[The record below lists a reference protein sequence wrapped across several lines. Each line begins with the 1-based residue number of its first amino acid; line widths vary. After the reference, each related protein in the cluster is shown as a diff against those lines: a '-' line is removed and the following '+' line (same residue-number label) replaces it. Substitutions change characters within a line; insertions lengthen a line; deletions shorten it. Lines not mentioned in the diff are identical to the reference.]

1 MVEKR
6 SCSKISGMISLESEI
21 DVPGTS
27 SSRMSRMRRSFSG
40 LAKALAKQT
49 AIVFT
54 PRLLMMRA
62 ASRAS
67 ASFTGSMI
75 APL

>member
-1 MVEKR
+1 
-6 SCSKISGMISLESEI
+6 
-21 DVPGTS
+21 
-27 SSRMSRMRRSFSG
+27 MRRSFSG

-67 ASFTGSMI
+67 ASFTGSMT